1 MTALNQY
8 YPTTVSHPGITLAEM
23 LAEKE
28 MGSKEFAVRTGK
40 PEKTI
45 SDVLNGKS
53 GITSEMG
60 ILFEQV
66 LKIPCHFWMNRQR
79 TYDEYVARVEFQKT
93 IEEGIEWS
101 KKFPY
106 AKMAALNWIPATQKK
121 EEKVINLFSYFAV
134 SNTKGYYDFYHNQ
147 KLLVNF
153 RISLKK
159 NENEGAISAWLRQGE
174 IQANF
179 LTVPTFDKK
188 KLTEIL
194 PKLKSIMV
202 AQPSNFFLQLQELC
216 SSAGVKVVHTP
227 CLPKAPIHGSTR
239 WLNDIPLIQLS
250 GRYKR
255 NDIFWFTFFHEIA
268 HILLHGKKYISIENV
283 EYDGENQLYEN
294 EANTF
299 SAELLL
305 NTEQEREITRNR
317 RITELDIIYYAK
329 KFKTHP
335 AIIIG
340 RLQHLKL
347 IPFGLGNNLF
357 NTINFCSDDDEK

>member
-1 MTALNQY
+1 MATITQY
-8 YPTTVSHPGITLAEM
+8 YPQTVSHPGTTLAEI

-53 GITSEMG
+53 GITPEMG

-66 LKIPCHFWMNRQR
+66 LKIPSHFWVNRQT
-79 TYDEYVARVEFQKT
+79 TYDEYLARVEYQKT

-101 KKFPY
+101 KIFPF
-106 AKMAALNWIPATQKK
+106 AKMASLGWVAPTTKK
-121 EEKVINLFSYFAV
+121 EEKVTYLFEYFEVA
-134 SNTKGYYDFYHNQ
+134 NTKGYYDFYHNQ

-159 NENEGAISAWLRQGE
+159 NENAGAIAAWLRQGE
-174 IQANF
+174 IQANAF
-179 LTVPTFDKK
+179 TIPEFDKK
-188 KLTEIL
+188 KLNKIL
-194 PKLKSIMV
+194 PKLKTIM
-202 AQPSNFFLQLQELC
+202 ALQPNDFFSQIQTLC
-216 SSAGVKVVHTP
+216 NYAGVKVVHTP

-239 WLNDIPLIQLS
+239 WLNDVPLVQLS

-255 NDIFWFTFFHEIA
+255 NDIFWFTFFHEIG
-268 HILLHGKKYISIENV
+268 HILLHGKKYISIENM
-283 EYDGENQLYEN
+283 EYDGENQVYEN
-294 EANTF
+294 EANEF

-305 NTEQEREITRNR
+305 NKEQEQEITNNHTL
-317 RITELDIIYYAK
+317 TEIDVVKYAN

-335 AIIIG
+335 AVIIG

-347 IPFGLGNNLF
+347 LPFGMGNSLCKP
-357 NTINFCSDDDEK
+357 IDFCS